1 MAGGAVLVTDALTAA
16 PVRTHPPAS
25 WHVATVA
32 DTRPE
37 TATARR
43 IVLDVPTWPGN
54 DAGSHLDVRLTAP
67 DGYQAT
73 RSYSIASAGE
83 GTRVVLA
90 VDELPDG
97 EVSPFLVHDLQPG
110 DKLELHGPLGAFF
123 VWTPPETGAD
133 PRPVQLIAGGSGVVP
148 LYAMAA
154 AHAAAGDTTEFR
166 LLYSVRTPDDVFFRD
181 ELSDLADA
189 DAPLRLDFVYTR
201 RTPDGWPT
209 AAGRITKQVLDAA
222 AIPAASR
229 PRVYVCGPTPFVE
242 AVAGWLIEAGHL
254 PADVRTERFGGS

>member
-1 MAGGAVLVTDALTAA
+1 MW
-16 PVRTHPPAS
+16 PPWS
-25 WHVATVA
+25 
-32 DTRPE
+32 DSRPE

-97 EVSPFLVHDLQPG
+97 EVSPFLVHDLRAG
-110 DKLELHGPLGAFF
+110 DQLELHGPLGAFF
-123 VWTPPETGAD
+123 VWTPPSADVDAAPGAAD
-133 PRPVQLIAGGSGVVP
+133 RGRIGRR
-148 LYAMAA
+148 AA
-154 AHAAAGDTTEFR
+154 VRDGR
-166 LLYSVRTPDDVFFRD
+166 RRTPRRAIRRRSGCSTRCARPTTCSSATSCTSWPPPRRPCTLDLVF
-181 ELSDLADA
+181 
-189 DAPLRLDFVYTR
+189 TR

-209 AAGRITKQVLDAA
+209 APARLTRERLDEAA
-222 AIPAASR
+222 VDAASR
-229 PRVYVCGPTPFVE
+229 PQVYVCGPTPFVE
-242 AVAGWLIEAGHL
+242 AVAGWLIDAGHL
-254 PADVRTERFGGS
+254 PGDVRTERFGGS

>member
-1 MAGGAVLVTDALTAA
+1 MSGAVAA
-16 PVRTHPPAS
+16 PALKKHPPAS

-32 DTRPE
+32 ASRPE

-43 IVLDVPTWPGN
+43 IELDVPTWPGN

-123 VWTPPETGAD
+123 VWTPPDPEEA

-154 AHAAAGDTTEFR
+154 AHATAGDATEFR
-166 LLYSVRTPDDVFFRD
+166 LLYSVRTPEDVFFRD
-181 ELSDLADA
+181 ELTALANA
-189 DAPLRLDFVYTR
+189 APALQLDFAYTR
-201 RTPDGWPT
+201 RAPEGWPSP
-209 AAGRITKQVLDAA
+209 AGRVTKDVIDAVTVA
-222 AIPAASR
+222 AASR

-242 AVAGWLIEAGHL
+242 AVAGWLIEAGHR
-254 PADVRTERFGGS
+254 PGDVRTERFGGS

>member
-1 MAGGAVLVTDALTAA
+1 
-16 PVRTHPPAS
+16 VRVGPA
-25 WHVATVA
+25 WHVATVVGS
-32 DTRPE
+32 RPE
-37 TATARR
+37 TPTARR
-43 IVLDVPTWPGN
+43 IELDVPTWPGN

-110 DKLELHGPLGAFF
+110 DQLELHGPLGAFF
-123 VWTPPETGAD
+123 VWTPPAPDDT
-133 PRPVQLIAGGSGVVP
+133 PRPLQLIAGGSGVVP

-154 AHAAAGDTTEFR
+154 AHATAADATEFR
-166 LLYSVRTPDDVFFRD
+166 LLYSVRTPVDVFFRD
-181 ELSDLADA
+181 ELTALAAATPALQVDY
-189 DAPLRLDFVYTR
+189 VYTR
-201 RTPDGWPT
+201 RTPDAWPT
-209 AAGRITKQVLDAA
+209 PAGRLTRDVLAA
-222 AIPAASR
+222 VTVPAASR

-242 AVAGWLIEAGHL
+242 AVSGWLIDAGHH
-254 PADVRTERFGGS
+254 PGDVRTERFGGS